1 MNNLISTGIFLAGL
15 GYCIQSVATAFALP
29 NTAAISM
36 GSNPVDSFYGFNN
49 NTTMTLNP
57 TYDFILTSGYSAGT
71 NCILNIDGT
80 NVNRTGSAYNIF
92 YYNTNSNINNA
103 FLQGTGTLKIPAGA
117 TVTLTS
123 CEQYLFS
130 GYYVQP

>member
-1 MNNLISTGIFLAGL
+1 MNNIVSIGIFLFGL

-29 NTAAISM
+29 NTAAISI
-36 GSNPVDSFYGFNN
+36 GSNPMDSFYGFNN

-80 NVNRTGSAYNIF
+80 NVNRTGSAYNVF
-92 YYNTNSNINNA
+92 YYNTNSNINSA
-103 FLQGTGTLKIPAGA
+103 FTQGQGSLNIPAGS
-117 TVTLTS
+117 TVTLS
-123 CEQYLFS
+123 NCSQYLFS